1 MNEHELQLL
10 EGINVTMNL
19 MRHEQQR
26 QGSESAR
33 LGVRMSAVEDRQR
46 KLDSIA
52 PRALRAVS
60 ESVQEH
66 DSEMAASAV
75 YMDEMHARLA
85 RIEDAQAT
93 NAKASKVSRQKIA
106 ATMTVAIP
114 LLVRIFDWVVTARGH

>member
-10 EGINVTMNL
+10 EGINVTMHL